1 MKKYVIT
8 SESVTEGHPDKICD
22 QISDAILD
30 NLIAQDPDSRVA
42 IECLVTT
49 GSVHIAGEV
58 TTRGF
63 FDAQRIARQV
73 LKEIGYTNPK
83 FGIDCED
90 AGVWVSIHG
99 QSPDISQGVT
109 EGCGEDKEQGAG
121 DQGMMYGYASN
132 ETEEYMPLPII
143 LAHKLTQRLAVVRK
157 TGIVKGLGPDGK
169 SQVSVEYED
178 NKPKRV
184 TSVVIA
190 QQHLEEV
197 SEEFLRKEIYEK
209 VILPICKNYMDEE
222 TKVHINAT
230 GRFVIGGPEGDTGV
244 TGRKI
249 IVDSYGG
256 VGRHGGGAFCLTG
269 DSTINTEKGLISL
282 NELKDCTKDLLVKT
296 DISPTKAE
304 LWLDNGEMETVKLK
318 TKDGYCLEGTKNQCL
333 RVIDENGNYT
343 WRRIDE
349 LKSSDWI
356 SIQRK
361 NRFFGTG
368 FNTKAFSFKHKFGT
382 YRKNIFNF
390 PLYVNEDY
398 AYLMG
403 LLIGDGNCMM
413 NGGIAIC
420 VCEHEMKNIV
430 QRLYKRMF
438 GKEGKIFGHWGFFG
452 GIELRSFLE
461 YLGLRKKRSW
471 EKQVP
476 KSIFYSEQKVVAA
489 FLRGLFDTDGT
500 VRTTGRNDNSLDIKL
515 STTSYELATEVQQL
529 LLNFGIVSNIQIVN
543 CVGKIAE
550 INGRKITSKRNLYH
564 IRLKGYE
571 SIKIFREKIGFGLN
585 RKKQIS
591 NAIDLSDKSDKLMI
605 PNQTARIKRLWNKLP
620 SNVKQADEYKIGRF
634 ARSHKGKA
642 TKELT
647 YDKLKD
653 FLDGYAEFFEGDY
666 DFEYLRTFYIMNHY
680 YTRIINVEG
689 SSNQVYDITVP
700 GAHTFTANGFVCHNS
715 GKDPSKVDRSGAYIA
730 RYIAKNIV
738 AAGLADKCEIQL
750 SYAIGVSKP
759 TSIYVD
765 CFGTNKI
772 PEEKISQLIYDNFNL
787 TPRGIIESLNL
798 KRPIYKKTASY
809 GHFGRNDADFTWE
822 RLDKVEALR
831 KALEEKSPERQKSA
845 IITEEREERRF
856 HY

>member
-42 IECLVTT
+42 IETMVTT

-58 TTRGF
+58 TTHGF
-63 FDAQRIARQV
+63 FDAQRIARQT
-73 LKEIGYTNPK
+73 LKEIGYNNPK
-83 FGIDCED
+83 FGIDYED
-90 AGVWVSIHG
+90 AGVWVSIHE
-99 QSPDISQGVT
+99 QSRDISQGVS
-109 EGCGEDKEQGAG
+109 EGQGEDKEQGAG
-121 DQGMMYGYASN
+121 DQGMMYGYACN
-132 ETEEYMPLPII
+132 ETEELMPLPII
-143 LAHKLTQRLAVVRK
+143 LAHKLTKRLAVVRK
-157 TGIVKGLGPDGK
+157 TDLIKGLGPDGK

-178 NKPKRV
+178 NKPKRI
-184 TSVVIA
+184 TAVVIA
-190 QQHLEEV
+190 QQHIDEI
-197 SEEFLRKEIYEK
+197 SEQVLRKEIYEK

-222 TKVHINAT
+222 TKVYINAT

-269 DSTINTEKGLISL
+269 DSAINTEKGLLPLSK
-282 NELKDCTKDLLVKT
+282 LKDCTRNLIVKT

-304 LWLDNGEMETVKLK
+304 LWLDNGKMETVKLK

-333 RVIDENGNYT
+333 RIIDENGNYI

-356 SIQRK
+356 SIQKK

-368 FNTKAFSFKHKFGT
+368 FNTNAFSFKHKFRT
-382 YRKNIFNF
+382 YRKNIFDF
-390 PLYVNEDY
+390 PLYANEDY

-403 LLIGDGNCMM
+403 LLIGDGNCMID
-413 NGGIAIC
+413 GGIAIC
-420 VCEHEMKNIV
+420 VCEPEMKNIV
-430 QRLYKRMF
+430 QNIYKKLF

-461 YLGLRKKRSW
+461 YLGLGKKRSW

-500 VRTTGRNDNSLDIKL
+500 IRRTGRNDNSLDIKL
-515 STTSYELATEVQQL
+515 TTTSLNLAKEVQQL
-529 LLNFGIVSNIQIVN
+529 LLNFGIVSNIQAVN
-543 CVGKIAE
+543 RIGKTSE
-550 INGRKITSKRNLYH
+550 IRSRLVTSKRILYH
-564 IRLKGYE
+564 LRLKGYE
-571 SIKIFREKIGFGLN
+571 SIKIFREKIGFGLS
-585 RKKQIS
+585 RKNQILDS
-591 NAIDLSDKSDKLMI
+591 IDLSDKSDKLII
-605 PNQTARIKRLWNKLP
+605 PNQTPRIKRLWNKLP

-653 FLDGYAEFFEGDY
+653 FLDGYAKFFEGDY

-680 YTRIINVEG
+680 YTQIINVED
-689 SSNQVYDITVP
+689 SFNQVYDITIP

-715 GKDPSKVDRSGAYIA
+715 GKDPSKVDRSGAYAA

-738 AAGLADKCEIQL
+738 GAGLAEKCEVQL
-750 SYAIGVSKP
+750 SYCIGISKP
-759 TSIYVD
+759 TSINID

-772 PEEKISQLIYDNFNL
+772 PEEKISQLVYENFNL

-809 GHFGRNDADFTWE
+809 GHFGRTDYDFTWE
-822 RLDKVEALR
+822 RLDKVEVLRNALGNSS
-831 KALEEKSPERQKSA
+831 EEKEIFSKV
-845 IITEEREERRF
+845 REF
-856 HY
+856 